1 MTFEEWTLPGHRGVE
16 LFARTWLPAG
26 DVPRDVI
33 VIAHGYAEH
42 GARYGNL
49 VDRLVP
55 LGYAVH
61 TVDHRGHGR
70 SGGPRAMIDRLAT
83 VVDDFHR
90 FVARV
95 RDRHSEA
102 RVKLI
107 GHSMGGAIAF
117 NYALKHQADLSGLI
131 LSGPAIGGTVP
142 WAQRFLLKA
151 VSALAPS
158 MGMVTLPAEG
168 VSRDPAVVSAYASDP
183 LVYRGKV
190 PARTAAELI
199 DATSAS
205 AARAGAIT
213 VPTLIQHGTGDVL
226 ISADGNA
233 MVYAAIG
240 ASDKTVRLYDGLAH
254 EIYNEPERDQVIAD
268 LVAWLEQH
276 PAA

>member
-1 MTFEEWTLPGHRGVE
+1 MTCEEWTLSGHRGVE

-70 SGGPRAMIDRLAT
+70 SGGPRGMIDRLAT
-83 VVDDFHR
+83 VVDDFHQ

-95 RDRHSEA
+95 RARHGER

-107 GHSMGGAIAF
+107 GHSMGGAVAF
-117 NYALKHQADLSGLI
+117 SYALKHQADLSGLI
-131 LSGPAIGGTVP
+131 LSGPAIGGKVP
-142 WAQRFLLKA
+142 RAQGFLLKA
-151 VSALAPS
+151 LSALAPG
-158 MGMVTLPAEG
+158 MGTLALPPEG
-168 VSRDPAVVSAYASDP
+168 VSRDPAVVSAYTSDP
-183 LVYRGKV
+183 LVYRGKL
-190 PARTAAELI
+190 PARTAGELV
-199 DATSAS
+199 ATSLTS
-205 AARAGAIT
+205 TARAGAIT

-226 ISADGNA
+226 IPADGNA
-233 MVYAAIG
+233 AVYAAIG

-254 EIYNEPERDQVIAD
+254 EIYNEPERDQVIGD
-268 LVAWLEQH
+268 LIAWLEQH